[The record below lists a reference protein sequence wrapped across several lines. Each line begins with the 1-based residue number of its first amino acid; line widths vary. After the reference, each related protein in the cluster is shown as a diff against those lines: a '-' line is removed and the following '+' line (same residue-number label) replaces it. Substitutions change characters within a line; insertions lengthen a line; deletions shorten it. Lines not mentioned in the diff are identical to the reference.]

1 MNANGFIQFQIME
14 ARLRAMGSGLLKL
27 KNVRYPTLLKG
38 CKLVIGGRFHCFG
51 TNEQNMEE
59 ISGFGKACSDI
70 GCNPSQNDCST
81 SQRDKA

>member
-1 MNANGFIQFQIME
+1 ME

-70 GCNPSQNDCST
+70 GCNPS
-81 SQRDKA
+81 